1 MGGSLGPVVQAVPA
15 VQERSIEIQIRREG
29 VRRLLGIG
37 MTTGS
42 RARIRARCCSLKNTD
57 IRGRERRPV
66 GRPHLLPR
74 LLPHQI
80 AVVRIIVRPAN
91 IPAPCASRKSIV
103 TPAAR
108 EAVTGAVIKTRKTE
122 VWIRRVGRV
131 DFESGEALL
140 RWCGKVLGKSVCES
154 GGGLT
159 LTSRRCPLI
168 LACHQP
174 DGFDA
179 DAYPYLCP

>member
-15 VQERSIEIQIRREG
+15 VQERSIEIQIHREG

-66 GRPHLLPR
+66 GRPHLRPR
-74 LLPHQI
+74 LLPI

-91 IPAPCASRKSIV
+91 TPAPCASRKSIV

-131 DFESGEALL
+131 DFESGEASL
-140 RWCGKVLGKSVCES
+140 R
-154 GGGLT
+154 
-159 LTSRRCPLI
+159 
-168 LACHQP
+168 
-174 DGFDA
+174 
-179 DAYPYLCP
+179 

>member
-122 VWIRRVGRV
+122 VWLRGWAGWILRAERRCSAGVGRYW
-131 DFESGEALL
+131 E
-140 RWCGKVLGKSVCES
+140 KVYVRAG
-154 GGGLT
+154 
-159 LTSRRCPLI
+159 
-168 LACHQP
+168 A
-174 DGFDA
+174 A
-179 DAYPYLCP
+179 

>member
-1 MGGSLGPVVQAVPA
+1 
-15 VQERSIEIQIRREG
+15 
-29 VRRLLGIG
+29 

-42 RARIRARCCSLKNTD
+42 RALIRARCCSLKNTD

-74 LLPHQI
+74 LLPI

-103 TPAAR
+103 IPAAR
-108 EAVTGAVIKTRKTE
+108 EAVTGAVIRARKTE
-122 VWIRRVGRV
+122 QWLRGGRV
-131 DFESGEALL
+131 VFASGEASL

-159 LTSRRCPLI
+159 LTSRCSPLI
-168 LACHQP
+168 LVCHQP

>member
-15 VQERSIEIQIRREG
+15 VQERSIEIQIHREG

-74 LLPHQI
+74 LLPI

-103 TPAAR
+103 IPAAR
-108 EAVTGAVIKTRKTE
+108 ELVTGAVIKKIKTE
-122 VWIRRVGRV
+122 VWLRGWAGWILRVERRRSAGVGRYW
-131 DFESGEALL
+131 E
-140 RWCGKVLGKSVCES
+140 KVYVRAG
-154 GGGLT
+154 
-159 LTSRRCPLI
+159 
-168 LACHQP
+168 A
-174 DGFDA
+174 A
-179 DAYPYLCP
+179 